1 MSDDLR
7 HRIARALADH
17 EQQDLALDAD
27 RYPPERWLCCA
38 DAVIAVLAAA
48 GADPACSECGGRP
61 KRGLI
66 RSEDGESWQCE
77 GCYHDLAGGPEPS
90 GGEG

>member
-1 MSDDLR
+1 MTDDLR

-17 EQQDLALDAD
+17 EQQDLALDVD

-38 DAVIAVLAAA
+38 DAVIAVLAT
-48 GADPACSECGGRP
+48 GSEPACSECDGRP

-66 RSEDGESWQCE
+66 QSEDGRTWQCE
-77 GCYHDLAGGPEPS
+77 GCYHDLSNGLVADRSEP
-90 GGEG
+90 

>member
-1 MSDDLR
+1 MTDDLR

-38 DAVIAVLAAA
+38 DAVIAELAA
-48 GADPACSECGGRP
+48 GSEPACSECGGRP

-66 RSEDGESWQCE
+66 QSEDGQSWQCE
-77 GCYHDLAGGPEPS
+77 GCYAELSRGLMTDGAET
-90 GGEG
+90 